1 MYLLERPIDRT
12 IISTSAWLDFVRPRP
27 WAKVR
32 LFCFPFAGADAS
44 MFREW
49 PENLPSSIEVLPVQL
64 PGRGKRFLEPPVR
77 RLATLKGQL
86 YDELASLFDRPIV
99 LFGHSMGALIAFEL
113 ARHIQALGK
122 HELLCVV
129 VSGCKA
135 PQLRSQSAQQSKKLI
150 SQLPED
156 EFIAELTRINGT
168 PQELLQNRAALQVFI
183 PMIRAD
189 FELLETAEYEAGS
202 NLSCPLIAICGTNDA
217 QATPEAMSFWSALT
231 NHSFHLNV
239 IAGDHFFPLKCRKP
253 FLRLLADKIMRA
265 TDGYFRRGTI

>member
-1 MYLLERPIDRT
+1 MYLLERPIDPRAV
-12 IISTSAWLDFVRPRP
+12 STSPWLDFVTPRP

-44 MFREW
+44 MFRKW

-64 PGRGKRFLEPPVR
+64 PGRGKRFLERPVR
-77 RLATLKGQL
+77 RLTILKEQL
-86 YDELASLFDRPIV
+86 YDGLASLFDRPIV

-135 PQLRSQSAQQSKKLI
+135 PQLRSQSPKQGRKLI

-156 EFIAELTRINGT
+156 EFIAELTMINGT
-168 PQELLQNRAALQVFI
+168 PRELLEDRAALQVFI
-183 PMIRAD
+183 PMIRAG
-189 FELLETAEYEAGS
+189 FELLETAEYEADS
-202 NLSCPLIAICGTNDA
+202 KLSCPLIAICGTNDTK
-217 QATPEAMSFWSALT
+217 ATPEAMSFWSALT
-231 NHSFHLNV
+231 SHSFHLNV

-253 FLRLLADKIMRA
+253 FLRLLGDKIVRA
-265 TDGYFRRGTI
+265 TDGNSRGGAI